1 MDGENRL
8 PTEALIAALEADPSP
23 ETIARV
29 IERLREMEK
38 RCDVMKQLAEVL
50 VRVAG

>member
-1 MDGENRL
+1 MSDTPSL
-8 PTEALIAALEADPSP
+8 ITALQSGDTSP

-29 IERLREMEK
+29 IERLRELEK